1 MPTKIKIIDIHPHII
16 SKDTKRYPIAPFG
29 GERSD
34 WSNERPIAFEQ
45 LIVAMDEAGVDKA
58 AIVHSSTTYGYDNS
72 YLADCVALQPKRFT
86 GVFSVDMLAADAQE
100 KIRYWVDRGL
110 SGLRIFTGARSMEK
124 RSAELDDPRFFPGW
138 ECADELG
145 IPVVVSVR
153 KDGLPQ
159 LIVLIKRFPRVK
171 IIIDH
176 MLKPPMEEGEPYTG
190 CAYLFDLAKN
200 ENVYLKLTT
209 INVRASQKVEGARE
223 AFFPRLVKEFG
234 ANRIAWGSNYPA
246 SQGTLPGMVNEAKAA
261 LSSLPQEDLQWIF
274 HRTAELLYPA
284 LADK

>member
-1 MPTKIKIIDIHPHII
+1 MPTKIIDIHPHIV
-16 SKDTKRYPIAPFG
+16 SEDTTRYPVAPFG
-29 GERSD
+29 GKRSD
-34 WSNERPIAFEQ
+34 WSDERPVTFEHLIA
-45 LIVAMDEAGVDKA
+45 AMDEAGVEKA
-58 AIVHSSTTYGYDNS
+58 AIVHSSTTYGFDNA
-72 YLADCVALQPKRFT
+72 YLADCVALQPKRFA
-86 GVFSVDMLAADAQE
+86 GVFSVDMLAADAPE
-100 KIRYWVDRGL
+100 KIRYWVGRGL

-159 LIVLIKRFPRVK
+159 LMTLIKRFPCVK

-176 MLKPPMEEGEPYTG
+176 MLKPPMEEGEPYAG
-190 CAYLFDLAKN
+190 CTYLFDLAKN
-200 ENVYLKLTT
+200 GNVYLKLTT
-209 INVRASQKVEGARE
+209 INVRASQKAEGARE

-246 SQGTLPGMVNEAKAA
+246 SQGTLPEMVSEAKTA
-261 LSSLPQEDLQWIF
+261 LSALRQEDQEWIF
-274 HRTAELLYPA
+274 LRTAQCLYPT